1 MNSTLTGTLLRDNP
15 ALSMMLGLCPLLA
28 VSTTLVAGL
37 VLAVCTACT
46 LIVSGALIGLMRK
59 AIPVDMRLPVFV
71 TVVAT
76 TVTVADILLETWS
89 VELHQSLGLFLPLI
103 VTNCVILA
111 RAEAVAS
118 RQAPRV
124 AALDGAYMG
133 VGFGWVLAVLGA
145 LRELL
150 TFGTL
155 GRGAEQAFGA
165 AGTHLFVDFGLTG
178 DSGLLLAATPAGAF
192 LLLALL
198 VALRNAVQASPQI
211 EQPAGTRHEN
221 AQPDGQTLFENESL
235 NR

>member
-1 MNSTLTGTLLRDNP
+1 MKLTFTSTLLRDNP

-28 VSTTLVAGL
+28 VSTTLVAGV
-37 VLAVCTACT
+37 VLALCTAGT
-46 LIVSGALIGLMRK
+46 LVVCGAVIALVRH
-59 AIPVDMRLPVFV
+59 AIPGEMRLPVFV

-89 VELHQSLGLFLPLI
+89 VELHRTLGLFLPLI

-118 RQAPRV
+118 RSSARA
-124 AALDGAYMG
+124 AALDGAFMG

-150 TFGTL
+150 TYGTL
-155 GRGAEQAFGA
+155 GRGVEQAFGPGGA
-165 AGTHLFVDFGLTG
+165 HLVIDLGVPAGG
-178 DSGLLLAATPAGAF
+178 GLLLAATPAGAF

-198 VALRNAVQASPQI
+198 VALRNSLQGLGTGSESPGAEHDGSI
-211 EQPAGTRHEN
+211 RHLR
-221 AQPDGQTLFENESL
+221 G
-235 NR
+235 